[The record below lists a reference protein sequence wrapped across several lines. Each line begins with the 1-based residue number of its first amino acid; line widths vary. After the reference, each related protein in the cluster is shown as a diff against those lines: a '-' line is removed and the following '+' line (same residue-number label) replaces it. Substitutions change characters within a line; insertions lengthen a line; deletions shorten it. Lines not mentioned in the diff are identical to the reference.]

1 MKALHDGWSDPRR
14 SASVAHV
21 PSPRQNLL
29 TFYDLYPFHEHPLWR
44 AVLGGDLSREQVFT
58 AEAQHWLRTRAGQRL
73 RSEALSLARAM
84 SPKIF
89 EVLLETYLEECTED
103 ASGPSHLD
111 LIQRLLEEGGWHSKQ
126 LENLTPTP
134 GNAAAMALY
143 ADIGARG
150 AGCHMLGAGAV
161 EHFYCRLSPRIY
173 EAYTTRYGISERAA
187 ETYQIHGPMDAEHAE
202 RAFSILDEAIRL
214 HGWAE
219 VETAVRDAFVATSL
233 HYDGML
239 QAATGTT
246 EFWNGRRV

>member
-1 MKALHDGWSDPRR
+1 
-14 SASVAHV
+14 
-21 PSPRQNLL
+21 
-29 TFYDLYPFHEHPLWR
+29 
-44 AVLGGDLSREQVFT
+44 
-58 AEAQHWLRTRAGQRL
+58 
-73 RSEALSLARAM
+73 M

-111 LIQRLLEEGGWHSKQ
+111 LIQRLLEEGGWEILQ
-126 LENLTPTP
+126 LQNLAPTP
-134 GNAAAMALY
+134 GNSAAMALY

-187 ETYQIHGPMDAEHAE
+187 ETYRLHGPMDAEHAA
-202 RAFSILDEAIRL
+202 RAFSIIDEAISL
-214 HGWAE
+214 HGWRE

-239 QAATGTT
+239 QAATGVMR
-246 EFWNGRRV
+246 FWDGRCE